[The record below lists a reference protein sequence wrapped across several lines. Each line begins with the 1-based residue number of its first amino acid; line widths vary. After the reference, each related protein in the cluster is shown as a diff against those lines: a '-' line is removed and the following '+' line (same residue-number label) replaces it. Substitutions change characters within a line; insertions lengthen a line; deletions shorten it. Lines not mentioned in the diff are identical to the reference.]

1 MHNFFRAVGLALAYR
16 WTLVAIVFCSLA
28 VACLWGANL
37 GTVYPFVEVVM
48 DGKSMRDWVDR
59 RIETSRTQIRQLRN
73 GIHELEPQLPAAEPS
88 RRDRIQRALDQKQS
102 DLVAAERV
110 LATSLRFQPLI
121 HRYTPARP
129 FPTLVLI
136 VLLLLLGTML
146 KDLFLMANMV
156 LVGKLAQLTT
166 FNLEKLF
173 YRRTLRMHLEAF
185 GKDRTSHYLSYFT
198 HDMQAITTG
207 IATLFGRAI
216 REPLKMLACLT
227 IAAFI
232 CWRLLLLSLIVS
244 PLAVLLMNWLSRSVR
259 RANRRA
265 MEEMAQVYGHL
276 TESLNGIQA
285 VKAFTMERYERNRF
299 HQLGKQYMQKAMRIV
314 TYSSLTSPC
323 TEMIGISVI
332 SLALLAGGYL
342 VLNQE
347 THLLGIRITHQPLTL
362 SALLAFYA
370 VLAGVSDPAR
380 KFAEIYNQLQRA
392 IAAAD
397 RIYAMLDR
405 EPMINNPEQP
415 RSIPR
420 PHRSLVLDHV
430 DFYYNPEQPVLT
442 DVSLRFRHGET
453 VAIVGPNGCGKTSLS
468 NLIPRFYDPVHGSVR
483 LDDADLREL
492 RLVDLRRR
500 IGMVTQHT
508 WLFDDTILSNIRYG
522 SPWATD
528 DDVIEAARK
537 AHAHLFIERVLQ
549 HGYQTVVGQGGKLLS
564 GGQRQRIAL
573 ARAILRDPDIL
584 ILDEATSQ
592 IDLESEQLIQRALID
607 FIRGRTTILI
617 THRLSTLALADRI
630 VVMDEGRIVDV
641 GTHEQLLAGCTT
653 YARLHQITFRESA

>member
-1 MHNFFRAVGLALAYR
+1 MKNFFRAVSLALAYR
-16 WTLVAIVFCSLA
+16 WMLLAILFCSLA

-59 RIETSRTQIRQLRN
+59 RIETARTHIRELRD
-73 GIHELEPQLPAAEPS
+73 GINELERQLPAADPPQ
-88 RRDRIQRALDQKQS
+88 RDRIQRALDQKQS
-102 DLVAAERV
+102 NLVAAERV
-110 LATSLRFQPLI
+110 LATSVRFQPLI

-136 VLLLLLGTML
+136 VVLLLLGTML

-198 HDMQAITTG
+198 HDMQAVTTG

-216 REPLKMLACLT
+216 REPLKMLACLSL
-227 IAAFI
+227 AAFI

-342 VLNQE
+342 VLNQQ

-392 IAAAD
+392 MAAAD

-405 EPMINNPEQP
+405 EPMINNPDQP
-415 RSIPR
+415 RTIPR
-420 PHRSLVLDHV
+420 PHRTLVLENV
-430 DFYYNPEQPVLT
+430 DFYYHPEQPVLS

-453 VAIVGPNGCGKTSLS
+453 VAIVGPNGCGKTSLT
-468 NLIPRFYDPVHGSVR
+468 NLIPRFYDPVRGSVR
-483 LDDADLREL
+483 LDDTDLREL
-492 RLVDLRRR
+492 KLVDLRRR

-528 DDVIEAARK
+528 DEVIEAARK

-549 HGYQTVVGQGGKLLS
+549 HGYLTVVGQGGKLLS

-592 IDLESEQLIQRALID
+592 IDLESEQLIQRALVD

-641 GTHEQLLAGCTT
+641 GTHEQLLAGCPT